1 LTAQWLNT
9 IGLVLGMVGVG
20 ILFKW
25 GPPQP
30 DFIEGVGRRLQSST
44 VLKDGRKVS
53 DIEED
58 VRRLKRRHKVMSRV
72 GLGLIGV
79 GFFAQLVAV
88 WR

>member
-1 LTAQWLNT
+1 
-9 IGLVLGMVGVG
+9 
-20 ILFKW
+20 
-25 GPPQP
+25 
-30 DFIEGVGRRLQSST
+30 
-44 VLKDGRKVS
+44 
-53 DIEED
+53 

>member
-1 LTAQWLNT
+1 
-9 IGLVLGMVGVG
+9 MVGVG

-58 VRRLKRRHKVMSRV
+58 VRRLKRRH
-72 GLGLIGV
+72 
-79 GFFAQLVAV
+79 
-88 WR
+88 